1 MLPVRV
7 IPLTQGQ
14 FAIVDPEDYAAVSAY
29 KWYANKNRYTF
40 YAHSFDQHFVSMH
53 TLITGFARTDHA
65 NRSGTDNRRSNLRFA
80 SCSQNTANSRL
91 RRDNQAGYKGV
102 FPHGNAWQVQVSIVG
117 KQQFAGTYDSTED
130 AARAYDH
137 AATQY
142 YGDFALTNA
151 SLGLV
156 SHDICK
162 RRCDYSGPPLR
173 IRGASKFT
181 GVYWHNQSK
190 TWRARISVNGK
201 RIGLGNFRSEID
213 AARAY
218 DQAAIEYH
226 SNPVTNQSLGLIM
239 P

>member
-1 MLPVRV
+1 MISAADLQALQHSKPVIIHDELTLSQRYPNEMLPVRV

-102 FPHGNAWQVQVSIVG
+102 FFCKSEMI
-117 KQQFAGTYDSTED
+117 E
-130 AARAYDH
+130 AAPSLRGFRKD
-137 AATQY
+137 
-142 YGDFALTNA
+142 GDFN
-151 SLGLV
+151 
-156 SHDICK
+156 CQ
-162 RRCDYSGPPLR
+162 RREEFLIP
-173 IRGASKFT
+173 T
-181 GVYWHNQSK
+181 E
-190 TWRARISVNGK
+190 RAES
-201 RIGLGNFRSEID
+201 
-213 AARAY
+213 A
-218 DQAAIEYH
+218 
-226 SNPVTNQSLGLIM
+226 T
-239 P
+239 